1 MPPKYDIFQENE
13 QDPQHVS
20 QELAQQLELFLLPLL
35 VALDRLLDKRL
46 VRTFV
51 QCCVAILR
59 FRNHKYGL
67 LLSELGSYLDGVRGL
82 STTAPAG
89 TKRLGNLIRSVKW
102 TVASID
108 QFLLNEADKEVK
120 RLKAQGKRALCLWD
134 GSVLEKPE
142 SRVLEGLCPVTSS
155 KAKRL
160 SRSSK
165 GLVFNMPA
173 VRPIMVAGMQW
184 TGALIAGMEGPVK
197 VAVMSWWTTKG
208 DYATKMREQEEALLR
223 ICIRKWGNTLL
234 HVFDRGYSSGPW
246 IQLLQSLR
254 VQFVIRWKKG
264 HYFLDAKGNKK
275 KLWQIGQGKRYVEH
289 KVIFDLQT
297 GVKLPCDIWWAPVWH
312 PSYAYQLYVIK
323 VRVRKKVWYLVT
335 NERVVTA
342 EQAWELVFTYR
353 RRWQIETSFRYEKSE
368 LALESPRIWAFENR
382 LKLLGIVTLVYA
394 FLLHLLDPVYRIVR
408 ESVLRL
414 KCHRTG
420 KRCKTILAPLYRLRW
435 AMSRLWDDARPLLKS
450 LSPPPQEALRAFTA
464 LRT

>member
-1 MPPKYDIFQENE
+1 
-13 QDPQHVS
+13 
-20 QELAQQLELFLLPLL
+20 
-35 VALDRLLDKRL
+35 
-46 VRTFV
+46 
-51 QCCVAILR
+51 
-59 FRNHKYGL
+59 
-67 LLSELGSYLDGVRGL
+67 
-82 STTAPAG
+82 
-89 TKRLGNLIRSVKW
+89 
-102 TVASID
+102 
-108 QFLLNEADKEVK
+108 
-120 RLKAQGKRALCLWD
+120 
-134 GSVLEKPE
+134 
-142 SRVLEGLCPVTSS
+142 
-155 KAKRL
+155 
-160 SRSSK
+160 
-165 GLVFNMPA
+165 
-173 VRPIMVAGMQW
+173 MVAGMQW

-197 VAVMSWWTTKG
+197 VAGMSWWTTKG

-223 ICIRKWGNTLL
+223 IYIRRWGNTLL

-275 KLWQIGQGKRYVEH
+275 KLWQVGQGKRYIEH

-342 EQAWELVFTYR
+342 EQAWEIVFTYR

-394 FLLHLLDPVYRIVR
+394 FLLHLLDPVYRMLR

-450 LSPPPQEALRAFTA
+450 LFPPPQEALRAFTA

>member
-1 MPPKYDIFQENE
+1 
-13 QDPQHVS
+13 
-20 QELAQQLELFLLPLL
+20 LPLL

-102 TVASID
+102 TITSID

-142 SRVLEGLCPVTSS
+142 SRALEGLCPVTSS

-208 DYATKMREQEEALLR
+208 DYATKMRKQEEALLR
-223 ICIRKWGNTLL
+223 ICVRKWGNTLL

-275 KLWQIGQGKRYVEH
+275 KLWQIGRGKRYVEH

-312 PSYAYQLYVIK
+312 PSYTYQLYVIK

-342 EQAWELVFTYR
+342 EQAWEIVFTYR

-408 ESVLRL
+408 EAVLRL

>member
-1 MPPKYDIFQENE
+1 M
-13 QDPQHVS
+13 
-20 QELAQQLELFLLPLL
+20 
-35 VALDRLLDKRL
+35 
-46 VRTFV
+46 
-51 QCCVAILR
+51 
-59 FRNHKYGL
+59 
-67 LLSELGSYLDGVRGL
+67 
-82 STTAPAG
+82 
-89 TKRLGNLIRSVKW
+89 
-102 TVASID
+102 
-108 QFLLNEADKEVK
+108 
-120 RLKAQGKRALCLWD
+120 
-134 GSVLEKPE
+134 
-142 SRVLEGLCPVTSS
+142 
-155 KAKRL
+155 
-160 SRSSK
+160 
-165 GLVFNMPA
+165 
-173 VRPIMVAGMQW
+173 
-184 TGALIAGMEGPVK
+184 
-197 VAVMSWWTTKG
+197 
-208 DYATKMREQEEALLR
+208 
-223 ICIRKWGNTLL
+223 
-234 HVFDRGYSSGPW
+234 
-246 IQLLQSLR
+246 
-254 VQFVIRWKKG
+254 IRWKKG

-275 KLWQIGQGKRYVEH
+275 KLWQVGQGKRYIEH

-342 EQAWELVFTYR
+342 EQAWEIVFTYR

-394 FLLHLLDPVYRIVR
+394 FLLHLLDPVYRMLR

-450 LSPPPQEALRAFTA
+450 LFPPPQEALRAFTA

>member
-35 VALDRLLDKRL
+35 VVLDRLLDKRL

-120 RLKAQGKRALCLWD
+120 RLKAQGKRVLCLWD

-142 SRVLEGLCPVTSS
+142 SRALEGLCPVTSS

-173 VRPIMVAGMQW
+173 VRPIMVAGM
-184 TGALIAGMEGPVK
+184 EGPVK
-197 VAVMSWWTTKG
+197 VAGMSWWTTKG

-223 ICIRKWGNTLL
+223 IYIRRWGNTLL

-275 KLWQIGQGKRYVEH
+275 KLWQVGQGKRYIEH

-342 EQAWELVFTYR
+342 EQAWEIVFTYR

-394 FLLHLLDPVYRIVR
+394 FLLHLLDPVYRMLR

-450 LSPPPQEALRAFTA
+450 LFPPPQEALRAFTA